1 MMNKEEL
8 ERKIVDASD
17 GLLNEKELLAL
28 EVRLKE
34 HPELYRD
41 YKFVMALPDMEEL
54 YPKKPAVDFYSEI
67 ESVRHKLSGL
77 ENLQHSFEEISIT
90 WFQKYALAASL
101 LIFALTSLYS
111 VSQTGFDEADDE
123 MIEELFYPVEES
135 AVDDYQWY
143 LEELTEQ

>member
-1 MMNKEEL
+1 MNKEEL

-17 GLLNEKELLAL
+17 GLLNEEELLAL
-28 EVRLKE
+28 EVRLQD

-41 YKFVMALPDMEEL
+41 YISVMALPDMEEL
-54 YPKKPAVDFYSEI
+54 YPKKPAVEFYSEI

-77 ENLQHSFEEISIT
+77 EKLRQSFEEISID

-101 LIFALTSLYS
+101 LIFALTSIYS
-111 VSQTGFDEADDE
+111 FSQTGFDETDDV

-135 AVDDYQWY
+135 AADDYQWY